1 MRSCFAKVAV
11 ISGNCLQLYR
21 TMSIDPAAAA
31 APAPKRARTPYRP
44 PLLSLWARNDLA
56 DSVVAFLP
64 GTNLSKL
71 PVNFKGIPRRA
82 TLGTLHGRAAAQGAR
97 PGPGRV
103 PGRAARGNP
112 RTSLVSRDVDRRI
125 GSVAMR
131 NWYTTLLPTWP
142 QGRHSRIAAAPT
154 PAWYQRRSHRA
165 LSSVFSLF

>member
-1 MRSCFAKVAV
+1 MRSFFAKVAV
-11 ISGNCLQLYR
+11 ISGNCAAIVSHYVYR
-21 TMSIDPAAAA
+21 SSCSRCSGSKARAHALPTTTAFTVGTERPRRQRRRVSTRHQSIQAA
-31 APAPKRARTPYRP
+31 RH
-44 PLLSLWARNDLA
+44 
-56 DSVVAFLP
+56 
-64 GTNLSKL
+64 
-71 PVNFKGIPRRA
+71 FKEIPRRA